1 MANLE
6 LFRELAAVL
15 ATREKKQIGILTD
28 KGTVAAIYDPLFKTV
43 TVCSWQQSSLQPKPE
58 QAPLKNPMYYFGQR
72 IVRFLKSD

>member
-6 LFRELAAVL
+6 LFRGLASLL

-43 TVCSWQQSSLQPKPE
+43 SFGGMTVPE
-58 QAPLKNPMYYFGQR
+58 KELGFWMKAAHGATVKKV
-72 IVRFLKSD
+72 IA